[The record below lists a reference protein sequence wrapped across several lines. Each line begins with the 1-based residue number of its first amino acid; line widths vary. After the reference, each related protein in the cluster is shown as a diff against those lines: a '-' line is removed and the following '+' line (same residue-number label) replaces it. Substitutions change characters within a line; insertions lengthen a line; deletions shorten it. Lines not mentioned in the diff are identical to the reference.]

1 MQKMKNI
8 RINGHI
14 LDGPLLVDDPDV
26 KKTFM
31 DASGQLRH
39 VRSFSQA
46 GRLKSY
52 VRSHPEGIILAGVGT
67 FFFLE
72 PIPVSAAMIRFD
84 EAGNADILIRG
95 EAESIEKQ
103 LEAGFRYLDIRLGDG
118 ENGLKL
124 MHGFTSCT
132 KGPWPWSSALMLS
145 DVLKE
150 CYDFLDAHP
159 TEFIV
164 FCVKHE
170 HGDSSESAFHEALM
184 AELEKD
190 PGRWYFGAS
199 LPTVGEARG
208 RLVLL
213 RRTGSP
219 DAAGISFDWHDQGGF
234 EDASK
239 NTELNTNHNCSVY
252 VQDRYEYEAEEK
264 WSAFIAGMEGSE
276 ASSDTAALNFLSTKG
291 NAKYGHP
298 FKYAVPLNKKL
309 LELEGESISGWVIV
323 DFASATL
330 AEHIYKNNF

>member
-1 MQKMKNI
+1 MSKTKK
-8 RINGHI
+8 RISAWNMLWI
-14 LDGPLLVDDPDV
+14 VPLAL
-26 KKTFM
+26 
-31 DASGQLRH
+31 
-39 VRSFSQA
+39 
-46 GRLKSY
+46 
-52 VRSHPEGIILAGVGT
+52 ILALAVMMYVIPAFEGVDRTSVSGSADWMAALSDETYVSQLVIPGT
-67 FFFLE
+67 HD
-72 PIPVSAAMIRFD
+72 SATNYVQLAYFSKCQ
-84 EAGNADILIRG
+84 AL
-95 EAESIEKQ
+95 SIEKQ

-264 WSAFIAGMEGSE
+264 WAAFIAGVEGSE
-276 ASSDTAALNFLSTKG
+276 VSYDTAALNFLSTKG

-298 FKYAVPLNKKL
+298 FKYAVPLNEKL

-323 DFASATL
+323 DFASAPL

>member
-1 MQKMKNI
+1 MSKTKKRISAWNI
-8 RINGHI
+8 LWIV
-14 LDGPLLVDDPDV
+14 PLAL
-26 KKTFM
+26 
-31 DASGQLRH
+31 
-39 VRSFSQA
+39 
-46 GRLKSY
+46 
-52 VRSHPEGIILAGVGT
+52 ILALAVMMYVIPAFEGVDRTSVSGSADWMAALSDETYVSQVVIPGT
-67 FFFLE
+67 HD
-72 PIPVSAAMIRFD
+72 SATNYVQLAYFSKCQ
-84 EAGNADILIRG
+84 AL
-95 EAESIEKQ
+95 SIEKQ

-264 WSAFIAGMEGSE
+264 WAAFIAGVEGSE
-276 ASSDTAALNFLSTKG
+276 VSYDTAALNFLSTKG
-291 NAKYGHP
+291 NSKYGHP
-298 FKYAVPLNKKL
+298 FKYAVPLNEKL

-323 DFASATL
+323 DFASAPL